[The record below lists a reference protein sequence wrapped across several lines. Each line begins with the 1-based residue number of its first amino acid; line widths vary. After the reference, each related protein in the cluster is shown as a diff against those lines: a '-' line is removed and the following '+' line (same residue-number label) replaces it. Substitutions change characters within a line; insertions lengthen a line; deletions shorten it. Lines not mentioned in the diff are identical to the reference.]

1 MGTFKLLH
9 LLSVLI
15 WVGGMFFAYVVLRPA
30 IVETLEPPQ
39 RLRLWNAVFRRF
51 FIWVWGSI
59 ATLLISG
66 TGMIVQFGGITQVAP
81 HVHIM
86 LLLAVIMIGIF
97 AYVYFVRYRQL
108 STHVTAE
115 RWKDAGEQL
124 GQIRKLVAVNLTLGL
139 VTISVV
145 LLGIAYGV

>member
-15 WVGGMFFAYVVLRPA
+15 WVGGMFFAYVLLRPA

-51 FIWVWGSI
+51 FTWVWGAI
-59 ATLLISG
+59 AALLISG
-66 TGMIVQFGGITQVAP
+66 TGLIVLYGGITQVAP

-86 LLLAVIMIGIF
+86 LQLAMMMIAVL
-97 AYVYFVRYRQL
+97 AYVYFVCYRQFA
-108 STHVTAE
+108 THVTVE
-115 RWKDAGEQL
+115 RWKDAGEKL
-124 GQIRKLVAVNLTLGL
+124 TSIRKLVAVNLTLGL
-139 VTISVV
+139 LTVAVVV
-145 LLGIAYGV
+145 LGMAYGV